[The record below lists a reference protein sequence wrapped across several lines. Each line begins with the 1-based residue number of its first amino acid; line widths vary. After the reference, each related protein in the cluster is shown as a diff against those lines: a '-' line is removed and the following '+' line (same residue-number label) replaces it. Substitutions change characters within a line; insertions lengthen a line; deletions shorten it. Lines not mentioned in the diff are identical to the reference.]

1 MDEGGLQYLHDILLN
16 CRNESELVTRS
27 LILMKV
33 LAGNDKVGFQC
44 IMGAIYFLCEC
55 SLLSVSLGSAFSLS
69 HKSQSSLKISP
80 AGPLP
85 SVMDNQP
92 SFPVPCRGNCKY
104 KHIFNEFS
112 IHVAH
117 LCLQVKVYVISTTE
131 GVRMRR

>member
-69 HKSQSSLKISP
+69 HKSQSSIKS
-80 AGPLP
+80 
-85 SVMDNQP
+85 
-92 SFPVPCRGNCKY
+92 PCRP
-104 KHIFNEFS
+104 S
-112 IHVAH
+112 P
-117 LCLQVKVYVISTTE
+117 LCH
-131 GVRMRR
+131 G